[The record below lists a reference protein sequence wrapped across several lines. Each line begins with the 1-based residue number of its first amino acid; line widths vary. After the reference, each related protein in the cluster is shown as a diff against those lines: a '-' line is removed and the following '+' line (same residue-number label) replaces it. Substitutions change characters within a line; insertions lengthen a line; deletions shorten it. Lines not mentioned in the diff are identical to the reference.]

1 MLVDTVENAVEVL
14 AGRPLAALTGAGLS
28 TDSGIPDYRGPG
40 SPRRLP
46 MTYGEFLSGPT
57 AQRRYWARSHVG
69 WTRIGKAAPN
79 DGHRALAALERSGP
93 LRGLITQ
100 NVDGLHTAAGSRA
113 VIDLHGRIADVIC
126 TACGRRSSRAA
137 LQQRFAAANPGFV
150 ETAGD
155 AVETAP
161 DGDAELAATDGF
173 RLVGCDGC
181 GGLLKPDV
189 VFFGENVPRE
199 RVARAYAMVDDAW
212 RRRPA
217 RRRLLAHRDVRPAV
231 RPPRPQ
237 ARHPRGD
244 RQPGRHARRRA
255 GRRPDRRGLQRD
267 PHGARGG
274 PVRLRVALTRSV
286 VRSITTSTSRS
297 IPAAASQHSG
307 RPTTMASATWNGNA
321 SCVSHSST
329 ASHQS
334 TIARTTSHRVVRA
347 DCG

>member
-93 LRGLITQ
+93 LRGLVTP

-173 RLVGCDGC
+173 RLV
-181 GGLLKPDV
+181 
-189 VFFGENVPRE
+189 R
-199 RVARAYAMVDDAW
+199 RV
-212 RRRPA
+212 RRCAQA
-217 RRRLLAHRDVRPAV
+217 RRRVLRRERAPRAGGPGLRD
-231 RPPRPQ
+231 
-237 ARHPRGD
+237 G
-244 RQPGRHARRRA
+244 RRR
-255 GRRPDRRGLQRD
+255 
-267 PHGARGG
+267 
-274 PVRLRVALTRSV
+274 
-286 VRSITTSTSRS
+286 
-297 IPAAASQHSG
+297 
-307 RPTTMASATWNGNA
+307 
-321 SCVSHSST
+321 
-329 ASHQS
+329 
-334 TIARTTSHRVVRA
+334 
-347 DCG
+347 